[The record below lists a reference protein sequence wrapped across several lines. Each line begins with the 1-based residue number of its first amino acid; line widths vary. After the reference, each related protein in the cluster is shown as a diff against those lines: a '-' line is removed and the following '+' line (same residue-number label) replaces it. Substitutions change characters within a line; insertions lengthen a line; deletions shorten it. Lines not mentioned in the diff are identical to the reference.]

1 MTVRRFLAL
10 VFAVTA
16 AGCGGGQSIET
27 DPVPEGSVTAPESG
41 TMATLNVPS
50 THLPPAGMC
59 RVWDPTLS
67 PGQQRGLPS
76 GACNGMAK
84 LVGRG
89 QWVLY
94 RPDDDNSVVEVRMF
108 DTVGSAGLQPVLIRV
123 FNIATGQLVKEIVP

>member
-1 MTVRRFLAL
+1 
-10 VFAVTA
+10 
-16 AGCGGGQSIET
+16 
-27 DPVPEGSVTAPESG
+27 
-41 TMATLNVPS
+41 
-50 THLPPAGMC
+50 
-59 RVWDPTLS
+59 
-67 PGQQRGLPS
+67 
-76 GACNGMAK
+76 MAK